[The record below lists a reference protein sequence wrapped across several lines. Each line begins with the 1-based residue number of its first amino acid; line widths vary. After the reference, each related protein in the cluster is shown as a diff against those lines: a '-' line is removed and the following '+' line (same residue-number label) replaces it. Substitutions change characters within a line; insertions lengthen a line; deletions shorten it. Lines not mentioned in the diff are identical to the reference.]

1 MKNKIVLLLA
11 FSLILS
17 GCMKESKDI
26 SIEKVGNT
34 TYLIDQAKKEAFVI
48 SNDKL
53 IQLKKSNPT
62 VLTIG
67 EVLKH
72 KANISDSRLEVD
84 ASIKFLERTALYRV
98 KISPIEIK
106 TTNEDGTIKT
116 DRVNFEWYKKAI
128 KDYDSFNKV
137 TIRLMDKDNFNL
149 FEKEIRISKGYIR
162 WLDYSG
168 EVGTYVYE
176 GTLDID
182 ADISKYVT
190 NIDYVWN
197 F

>member
-1 MKNKIVLLLA
+1 MKSKIVPLLA

-26 SIEKVGNT
+26 SIEQVGST

-48 SNDKL
+48 SKDKL
-53 IQLKKSNPT
+53 IQLKKYTPAA
-62 VLTIG
+62 LTIG

-72 KANISDSRLEVD
+72 KKIISENRLEVD
-84 ASIKFLERTALYRV
+84 TSIKFLERKALYRV
-98 KISPIEIK
+98 KISPLEIK
-106 TTNEDGTIKT
+106 TTNEGGTIKT

-128 KDYDSFNKV
+128 KDFDSYNKV

-149 FEKEIRISKGYIR
+149 FEKEVRISRDYIR
-162 WLDYSG
+162 SLDYSG

-176 GTLDID
+176 GTLNID